1 MLGNHCIAR
10 GAVIFVK
17 NNTEAQE
24 ISEPLCFRLLL
35 AKPDSHLSHLTSD
48 IRLRPLAKP
57 DSYFLP
63 LTSDLLLSSG
73 S

>member
-24 ISEPLCFRLLL
+24 ISEPLCLNFTLPLGGVGEGSL
-35 AKPDSHLSHLTSD
+35 TSHL
-48 IRLRPLAKP
+48 
-57 DSYFLP
+57 LP